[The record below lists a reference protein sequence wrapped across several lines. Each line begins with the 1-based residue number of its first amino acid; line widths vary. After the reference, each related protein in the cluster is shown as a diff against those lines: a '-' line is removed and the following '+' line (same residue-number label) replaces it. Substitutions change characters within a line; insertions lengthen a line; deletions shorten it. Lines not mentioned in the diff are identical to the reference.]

1 MITSRFPLGNVS
13 FTDGYFSTL
22 VGEATKQCY
31 GVAAMAPR
39 NMTDAVK
46 SMVYGSDYPEKG
58 VRVTQ
63 QNGRLVIELHIA
75 VSYGLNISTAARSI
89 SHRVK
94 DEVEQATGLKVARV
108 VVRTA
113 QHGRSSSLGSF
124 AHGAAV
130 VQSLQ
135 LTHGS
140 AHGHA
145 HVGAGVAIRH
155 GENVQLV
162 HAGTLVVDVVGAGND
177 GVAQDLTRNHCFYS
191 LVSGRKI
198 PARVCRQI
206 RR

>member
-39 NMTDAVK
+39 DMTDAVK

-75 VSYGLNISTAARSI
+75 GSI

-108 VVRTA
+108 VV
-113 QHGRSSSLGSF
+113 S
-124 AHGAAV
+124 
-130 VQSLQ
+130 
-135 LTHGS
+135 
-140 AHGHA
+140 
-145 HVGAGVAIRH
+145 
-155 GENVQLV
+155 
-162 HAGTLVVDVVGAGND
+162 VDDVIA
-177 GVAQDLTRNHCFYS
+177 
-191 LVSGRKI
+191 
-198 PARVCRQI
+198 
-206 RR
+206 

>member
-1 MITSRFPLGNVS
+1 MITSRFQLGS
-13 FTDGYFSTL
+13 GICTDGSFSTL

-39 NMTDAVK
+39 DMTDAVK

-108 VVRTA
+108 VV
-113 QHGRSSSLGSF
+113 S
-124 AHGAAV
+124 
-130 VQSLQ
+130 
-135 LTHGS
+135 
-140 AHGHA
+140 
-145 HVGAGVAIRH
+145 
-155 GENVQLV
+155 
-162 HAGTLVVDVVGAGND
+162 VDDVIA
-177 GVAQDLTRNHCFYS
+177 
-191 LVSGRKI
+191 
-198 PARVCRQI
+198 
-206 RR
+206 

>member
-1 MITSRFPLGNVS
+1 MVAHLPESVRQQCAVALVDADVAGEVAALRRNLLEKTWRVDIAQRTPRTGHSSGDGNRVRGLLRHQHIAQPLARQGQ
-13 FTDGYFSTL
+13 GLGEL

-39 NMTDAVK
+39 DMTDAVK

-108 VVRTA
+108 VV
-113 QHGRSSSLGSF
+113 S
-124 AHGAAV
+124 
-130 VQSLQ
+130 
-135 LTHGS
+135 
-140 AHGHA
+140 
-145 HVGAGVAIRH
+145 
-155 GENVQLV
+155 
-162 HAGTLVVDVVGAGND
+162 VDDVIA
-177 GVAQDLTRNHCFYS
+177 
-191 LVSGRKI
+191 
-198 PARVCRQI
+198 
-206 RR
+206 

>member
-39 NMTDAVK
+39 GMTDAVK

-108 VVRTA
+108 VV
-113 QHGRSSSLGSF
+113 S
-124 AHGAAV
+124 
-130 VQSLQ
+130 
-135 LTHGS
+135 
-140 AHGHA
+140 
-145 HVGAGVAIRH
+145 
-155 GENVQLV
+155 
-162 HAGTLVVDVVGAGND
+162 VDDVIA
-177 GVAQDLTRNHCFYS
+177 
-191 LVSGRKI
+191 
-198 PARVCRQI
+198 
-206 RR
+206 

>member
-39 NMTDAVK
+39 DMTDAVK

-94 DEVEQATGLKVARV
+94 DEI
-108 VVRTA
+108 
-113 QHGRSSSLGSF
+113 GR
-124 AHGAAV
+124 
-130 VQSLQ
+130 
-135 LTHGS
+135 
-140 AHGHA
+140 A
-145 HVGAGVAIRH
+145 HV
-155 GENVQLV
+155 
-162 HAGTLVVDVVGAGND
+162 
-177 GVAQDLTRNHCFYS
+177 
-191 LVSGRKI
+191 
-198 PARVCRQI
+198 
-206 RR
+206 

>member
-39 NMTDAVK
+39 DMTDAVK

-63 QNGRLVIELHIA
+63 QNGRLVIELHI
-75 VSYGLNISTAARSI
+75 STAARSI

-108 VVRTA
+108 VV
-113 QHGRSSSLGSF
+113 S
-124 AHGAAV
+124 
-130 VQSLQ
+130 
-135 LTHGS
+135 
-140 AHGHA
+140 
-145 HVGAGVAIRH
+145 
-155 GENVQLV
+155 
-162 HAGTLVVDVVGAGND
+162 VDDVIA
-177 GVAQDLTRNHCFYS
+177 
-191 LVSGRKI
+191 
-198 PARVCRQI
+198 
-206 RR
+206 